1 MKNSRAYYRC
11 WSGKIRF
18 MALSDTSPEV
28 EKMQAD
34 LHEAMSG
41 EERVLLAFAMSHA
54 MHELAK
60 QYLRDRHPEWTEE
73 QVTRAYLFSLLPK
86 GARAEESQ

>member
-1 MKNSRAYYRC
+1 MP
-11 WSGKIRF
+11 
-18 MALSDTSPEV
+18 LDTSPEI

-41 EERVLLAFAMSHA
+41 EQRVMLAFEMSDA

-60 QYLRDRHPEWTEE
+60 QYLRDRHPEWPEK
-73 QVTRAYLFSLLPK
+73 QVTRHYLFSLLPEETRLK
-86 GARAEESQ
+86 GSE